1 MLVSQ
6 RATTTFMEK
15 QMKNPK
21 PDTSKSLS
29 TTPTSKKSTKPPT
42 QTLPPVYWISVNP
55 LPDYEASFQ
64 QMNEAVEITKKQQNM
79 I

>member
-1 MLVSQ
+1 MLGSQ

-29 TTPTSKKSTKPPT
+29 TTPTSKKSTKPT
-42 QTLPPVYWISVNP
+42 LALPPVYWITINP
-55 LPDYEASFQ
+55 IPDYEASFQ
-64 QMNEAVEITKKQQNM
+64 QMSEAVEITKKQQNM

>member
-1 MLVSQ
+1 MLAFQ

-21 PDTSKSLS
+21 PDMFKSLS
-29 TTPTSKKSTKPPT
+29 TTPTSKRSTKPT
-42 QTLPPVYWISVNP
+42 LALPPVYWITINP
-55 LPDYEASFQ
+55 IPDYEASFQ